1 MINAGKMRSVP
12 YPFYPLSPPSTVFSR
27 KTLIA
32 YFKSQSYRRRTLLC
46 VNIKFYPYFPIIR
59 ASPSI
64 KYVNQLLIIYI
75 FYS

>member
-1 MINAGKMRSVP
+1 MINAGKMRSVR
-12 YPFYPLSPPSTVFSR
+12 YPFYPPTVFPR